1 MRTFMLRFFAA
12 FAFAALTFPFD
23 ANGQEVIYVVRH
35 VDPQKLLRMDE
46 PIRDDT
52 PLSESGRR
60 QAETLAKR
68 LKDASITAIYTS
80 KTVRTIQ
87 TAEPLAKRLGLRI
100 NSISRRNTKGLIRR
114 LREKHTKDRVLVVGH
129 WPTVPEILR
138 GLGYNKKVKLKR
150 SVRNDL
156 FVVVSKPGGPPAVV
170 YIHY

>member
-1 MRTFMLRFFAA
+1 MLGFFATLA
-12 FAFAALTFPFD
+12 FTALSLTFE
-23 ANGQEVIYVVRH
+23 AIGQDVIFVGRH
-35 VDPQKLLRMDE
+35 ADPIDG

-52 PLSESGRR
+52 PLSESGRL
-60 QAETLAKR
+60 QAETLSKR
-68 LKDASITAIYTS
+68 LKDAGITAIYTS

-100 NSISRRNTKGLIRR
+100 NSISRRNTDGLIRR

-138 GLGYNKKVKLKR
+138 GLGYPKKVKLKR
-150 SVRNDL
+150 TVRNDL

-170 YIHY
+170 YIHW